1 MVAPTINGN
10 IGNRAFTFLVQT
22 RKSTLAFPVTSGELK
37 TACLWRQLRRDVQKV
52 HPYIDG

>member
-1 MVAPTINGN
+1 MVAPTITGK

-22 RKSTLAFPVTSGELK
+22 RKSTLAFPVTSDELK
-37 TACLWRQLRRDVQKV
+37 TACLWRQLRRDVQKM